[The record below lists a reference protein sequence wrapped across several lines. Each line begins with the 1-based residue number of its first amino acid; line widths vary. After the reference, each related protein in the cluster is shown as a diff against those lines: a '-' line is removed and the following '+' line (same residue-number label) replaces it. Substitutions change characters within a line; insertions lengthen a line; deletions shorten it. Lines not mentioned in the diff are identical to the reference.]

1 MVDRLITGP
10 PNPPPFTKRDYSP
23 TATYPCLWQHS
34 AKKETRMVCAPD
46 LSLQINRGMEKKAA
60 KVWALASR
68 THISRGFRF
77 NTQPL
82 SVAFTEQASL
92 GGRAWPNAKFEDMR
106 FDYTFTIWG
115 NCTLGILCYWW
126 HSARQDAGRGDI
138 TVSGMDSLPIL
149 DLRALTDAQLATAQE
164 IFDEFRELELQP
176 AYLADADANR
186 ALLDRRVVCD
196 MLGFDDAVY
205 EGVRMLAAKWCA
217 EPSVHGGKRRPAGA
231 GLVV

>member
-1 MVDRLITGP
+1 MV
-10 PNPPPFTKRDYSP
+10 
-23 TATYPCLWQHS
+23 
-34 AKKETRMVCAPD
+34 
-46 LSLQINRGMEKKAA
+46 QI
-60 KVWALASR
+60 
-68 THISRGFRF
+68 
-77 NTQPL
+77 
-82 SVAFTEQASL
+82 ASL
-92 GGRAWPNAKFEDMR
+92 GLAIVLVAFKSDNNRPKYGCNNQFCAIE
-106 FDYTFTIWG
+106 T
-115 NCTLGILCYWW
+115 
-126 HSARQDAGRGDI
+126 
-138 TVSGMDSLPIL
+138 LPIL

-231 GLVV
+231 RLVV